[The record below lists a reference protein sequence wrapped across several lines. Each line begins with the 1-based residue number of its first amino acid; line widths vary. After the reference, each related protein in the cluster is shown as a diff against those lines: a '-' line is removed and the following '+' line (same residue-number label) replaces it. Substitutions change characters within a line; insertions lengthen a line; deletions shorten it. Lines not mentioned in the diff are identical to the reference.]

1 MNINDAFPSK
11 YLKATDLNNKTIK
24 VTIRAVIEENVNQK
38 LQPVLYFQGKDKGMV
53 LNKTNAMTIAQMF
66 GPDTDGW
73 QGGNIEVFSAFVDYQ
88 GKQVQGLRVRIPAQA
103 PAAAPRQA
111 PPARQPV
118 PAEADNG
125 PGSGGYDNGFDDDV
139 PFAPEWR

>member
-73 QGGNIEVFSAFVDYQ
+73 QGGNIEVFPAFVDYQ
-88 GKQVQGLRVRIPAQA
+88 GKQVLGLRVRIPAQA
-103 PAAAPRQA
+103 PAAAPRPAA
-111 PPARQPV
+111 PAPARQPV
-118 PAEADNG
+118 PAEADN
-125 PGSGGYDNGFDDDV
+125 YDNGLDDDI
-139 PFAPEWR
+139 PF

>member
-88 GKQVQGLRVRIPAQA
+88 GKQVQGLRVRIPAQT

-118 PAEADNG
+118 PAEADN
-125 PGSGGYDNGFDDDV
+125 YDNGLDDDI
-139 PFAPEWR
+139 PF